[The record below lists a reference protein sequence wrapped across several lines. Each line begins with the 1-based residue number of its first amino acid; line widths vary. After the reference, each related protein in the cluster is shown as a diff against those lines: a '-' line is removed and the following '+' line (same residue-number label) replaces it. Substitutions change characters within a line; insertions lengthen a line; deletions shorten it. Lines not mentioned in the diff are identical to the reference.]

1 MKKRFYVSPCGNL
14 TFYTL
19 RTWDVMERRK
29 TGDVAVGNYNTR
41 AEARVE
47 AKRLNREHEDA
58 IPFG

>member
-1 MKKRFYVSPCGNL
+1 VSPCGNL